1 MDPILHADHPL
12 LRGDP
17 GAFDQAFLTFRDP
30 VWRFLLRLSGRTEVA
45 EELLQETFLRLASH
59 ARRLRPDTHL
69 RAWLFTVARNLWRS
83 HRRWAWL
90 DGVRL
95 AELAAQVARGGSD
108 PTPLELA
115 AATETARRVEHA
127 LAAMPE
133 KLREV
138 ALLVLIERFEPS
150 EAAEVLSLSPEAV
163 RQRLARARRL
173 LSEAV
178 GGES

>member
-1 MDPILHADHPL
+1 MDPLLHADHPL

-17 GAFDQAFLTFRDP
+17 RAFDEAFAAFREP

-45 EELLQETFLRLASH
+45 DELLQETFLRLASH
-59 ARRLRPDTHL
+59 ARRLRPDTNL

-95 AELAAQVARGGSD
+95 AELAAQAVRGST

-115 AATETARRVEHA
+115 AATDTARRVEQA
-127 LAAMPE
+127 LAEMPD

-138 ALLVLIERFEPS
+138 ALLVLIEHLEPS
-150 EAAEVLSLSPEAV
+150 EAATVLSLSPEAV
-163 RQRLARARRL
+163 RQRLARARRI
-173 LSEAV
+173 LSDAV
-178 GGES
+178 GGEP

>member
-1 MDPILHADHPL
+1 MDPLLHPDHPL

-17 GAFDQAFLTFRDP
+17 RAFDEAFLAFREP

-45 EELLQETFLRLASH
+45 DELLQETFLRLASH
-59 ARRLRPDTHL
+59 ARRLRPDTNL

-83 HRRWAWL
+83 HQRWAWL

-95 AELAAQVARGGSD
+95 AELAAQAVRGGTA

-115 AATETARRVEHA
+115 AATDTARRVEHA
-127 LAAMPE
+127 LATMPE

-138 ALLVLIERFEPS
+138 ALLVLVEHLEPS
-150 EAAEVLSLSPEAV
+150 EAATVLSLSPEAV